1 MGIPPY
7 SELSVLLLIKNKE
20 QKMFYSLTGKIVF
33 IDENSVAL
41 ECGGVAFRLYTT
53 LNTLRKCADIGQT
66 QTLYTHLNVRE
77 DALDLFGFAD
87 KNELDCFKMLTGV
100 SGVGPKAG
108 LAILSQL
115 TPDMLAVSVAGG
127 DVKAITAAQGVGPKI
142 AQRIVLELKGKLDVF
157 ATSSEALGN
166 IAAAQKATVSYAGED
181 AVNALVMLGYS
192 KSEASIAVGRLD
204 GNLSTE
210 EMIKQALK
218 VLAKNI

>member
-1 MGIPPY
+1 
-7 SELSVLLLIKNKE
+7 
-20 QKMFYSLTGKIVF
+20 MFYSLTGTVVF
-33 IDENSVAL
+33 SDENSIAI
-41 ECGGVAFRLYTT
+41 ECGGVAFRLFATN
-53 LNTLRKCADIGQT
+53 NTLRKCATTGEV
-66 QTLYTHLNVRE
+66 QTLFTHLNVRE

-87 KNELDCFKMLTGV
+87 KSELDCFKMLTGV
-100 SGVGPKAG
+100 SGVGPKAA

-142 AQRIVLELKGKLDVF
+142 AQRVVLELKGKLDSL
-157 ATSSEALGN
+157 ATSSETLGN
-166 IAAAQKATVSYAGED
+166 IAAVQKATVSYAGED
-181 AVNALVMLGYS
+181 AVNALVMLGYG

-218 VLAKNI
+218 QLAKNI

>member
-1 MGIPPY
+1 
-7 SELSVLLLIKNKE
+7 
-20 QKMFYSLTGKIVF
+20 MFYSLTGKVVF
-33 IDENSVAL
+33 SDENSVAL
-41 ECGGVAFRLYTT
+41 ECGGVAFRLFTT
-53 LNTLRKCADIGQT
+53 LNTLKKCAPAGQV

-100 SGVGPKAG
+100 TGVGPKAG

-127 DVKAITAAQGVGPKI
+127 AVISITAAPGVGPKL
-142 AQRIVLELKGKLDVF
+142 AQRIVLELKGKLDAF
-157 ATSSEALGN
+157 ASSSAAMGD
-166 IAAAQKATVSYAGED
+166 IAAASKASVSYAGED

-192 KSEASIAVGRLD
+192 RSEASIAVGKLD

-210 EMIKQALK
+210 DMIKQALK
-218 VLAKNI
+218 QLAKNI

>member
-1 MGIPPY
+1 
-7 SELSVLLLIKNKE
+7 
-20 QKMFYSLTGKIVF
+20 MFYSLTGTVVF
-33 IDENSVAL
+33 SDENSVAL
-41 ECGGVAFRLYTT
+41 ECGGVAFRLFTT
-53 LNTLRKCADIGQT
+53 NNTLRKCAPAGEV

-87 KNELDCFKMLTGV
+87 KNELDCFKMLTSV
-100 SGVGPKAG
+100 SGVGPKAA

-115 TPDMLAVSVAGG
+115 TPDMLAVSIAGG

-142 AQRIVLELKGKLDVF
+142 AQRVVLELKGKLDIF
-157 ATSSEALGN
+157 ATSSETLGN
-166 IAAAQKATVSYAGED
+166 IAAAKKATVSYAGED

-218 VLAKNI
+218 QLAKNI

>member
-1 MGIPPY
+1 
-7 SELSVLLLIKNKE
+7 
-20 QKMFYSLTGKIVF
+20 MFYSLTGKIVYS
-33 IDENSVAL
+33 DENSVAL
-41 ECGGVAFRLYTT
+41 DCGGVAFRLYTT

-142 AQRIVLELKGKLDVF
+142 AQRIVLELKGKLDSF
-157 ATSSEALGN
+157 ATSSETLGN
-166 IAAAQKATVSYAGED
+166 IAAARKQPSVMRVRMRSMRLLC
-181 AVNALVMLGYS
+181 LVT
-192 KSEASIAVGRLD
+192 ASLRQVLQSAD
-204 GNLSTE
+204 STA
-210 EMIKQALK
+210 IFQPKK
-218 VLAKNI
+218 

>member
-1 MGIPPY
+1 
-7 SELSVLLLIKNKE
+7 
-20 QKMFYSLTGKIVF
+20 MFYSLTGTVVF
-33 IDENSVAL
+33 TDENSIAL
-41 ECGGVAFRLYTT
+41 ECGGVAFRLFTT
-53 LNTLRKCADIGQT
+53 DNTLRNCVSVGEV

-87 KNELDCFKMLTGV
+87 KNELDCFKMLTSV

-142 AQRIVLELKGKLDVF
+142 AQRIVLELKGKLDAF
-157 ATSSEALGN
+157 ATSSKTLGD

-204 GNLSTE
+204 GNMSTE

-218 VLAKNI
+218 QLAKNI

>member
-1 MGIPPY
+1 
-7 SELSVLLLIKNKE
+7 
-20 QKMFYSLTGKIVF
+20 MFYSLTGTVVF
-33 IDENSVAL
+33 ADENSVAID
-41 ECGGVAFRLYTT
+41 CSGVAFRLFVTG
-53 LNTLRKCADIGQT
+53 NTLRKCAPTGEV
-66 QTLYTHLNVRE
+66 QTLFTHLNVRE
-77 DALDLFGFAD
+77 DALDLFGFAE
-87 KNELDCFKMLTGV
+87 KNELECFKMLTSV
-100 SGVGPKAG
+100 SGVGPKAA

-142 AQRIVLELKGKLDVF
+142 AQRVVLELKGKLDGF
-157 ATSSEALGN
+157 ATSSETLGN

-218 VLAKNI
+218 QLAKNL

>member
-1 MGIPPY
+1 
-7 SELSVLLLIKNKE
+7 
-20 QKMFYSLTGKIVF
+20 
-33 IDENSVAL
+33 
-41 ECGGVAFRLYTT
+41 
-53 LNTLRKCADIGQT
+53 
-66 QTLYTHLNVRE
+66 
-77 DALDLFGFAD
+77 
-87 KNELDCFKMLTGV
+87 
-100 SGVGPKAG
+100 
-108 LAILSQL
+108 
-115 TPDMLAVSVAGG
+115 MLAVSIAGG

-142 AQRIVLELKGKLDVF
+142 AQRIVLELKGKLDGF

-210 EMIKQALK
+210 DMIKQALK